1 MFTPLDFCFFVP
13 MGGVVQPPNYRH
25 TDIPNKNPDK
35 QNNFGGDCFPRDP
48 ITLSEDDWG
57 LQSPPQK
64 RYLGSTTILRR

>member
-1 MFTPLDFCFFVP
+1 MFTRLDFCFFLFKWV
-13 MGGVVQPPNYRH
+13 GSFNRQT

-64 RYLGSTTILRR
+64 GI